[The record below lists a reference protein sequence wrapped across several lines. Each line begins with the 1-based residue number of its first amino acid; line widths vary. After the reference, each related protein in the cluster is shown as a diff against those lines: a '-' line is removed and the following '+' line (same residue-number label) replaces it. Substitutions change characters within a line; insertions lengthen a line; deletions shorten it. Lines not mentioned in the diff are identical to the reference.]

1 MARDILPC
9 GKHDFLSFFLKVFY
23 PESLLCVRDPF
34 HGLFWGR
41 ISAKVG
47 SWHWPSPSP
56 RESARNL
63 LYIAPKLLITPNFLL
78 ISSNL
83 IQDTSL
89 EKEKCSFYRTQVYL
103 GSDLWVASVSNKLP
117 DLVQFIQDIQVIQ
130 VIDSIQRRWPFL
142 VAPSGGQIWN

>member
-9 GKHDFLSFFLKVFY
+9 GKHDFLSFFKVFY

-63 LYIAPKLLITPNFLL
+63 LYIVPKLLITPNFLL

-103 GSDLWVASVSNKLP
+103 GSDLWVASVSYKLP
-117 DLVQFIQDIQVIQ
+117 DQTKFGTNANGAIWWPNLQLIQV
-130 VIDSIQRRWPFL
+130 V
-142 VAPSGGQIWN
+142 PSGGQICN

>member
-1 MARDILPC
+1 MVKTPFKVFWWLGICDLHRFTLALTSSFYVLKCFLVIKERSYPC
-9 GKHDFLSFFLKVFY
+9 SDTSQRSLNKKQWLVTFRPVANMTFCLFFKVFY

-63 LYIAPKLLITPNFLL
+63 LYIAPKLLIIPNFLL
-78 ISSNL
+78 ITSHLFHFTKSS
-83 IQDTSL
+83 
-89 EKEKCSFYRTQVYL
+89 V
-103 GSDLWVASVSNKLP
+103 
-117 DLVQFIQDIQVIQ
+117 
-130 VIDSIQRRWPFL
+130 
-142 VAPSGGQIWN
+142 